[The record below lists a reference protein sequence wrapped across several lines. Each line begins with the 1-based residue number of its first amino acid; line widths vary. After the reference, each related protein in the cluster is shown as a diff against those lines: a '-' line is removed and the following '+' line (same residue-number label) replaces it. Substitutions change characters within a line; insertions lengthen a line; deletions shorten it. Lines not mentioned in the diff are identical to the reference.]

1 MLYNTLNSFSS
12 NTLDMQYLSQ
22 IYDLVNPREI
32 EEYINTNKHLM
43 SVLIEVSKNVREYF
57 ISDSVYLS
65 LEFVRDPEIFD
76 RQRLLSVIHTDLSV
90 EEAFSCLNKLYK
102 GWWSVFSK
110 DIFPAIGIDVRTI

>member
-1 MLYNTLNSFSS
+1 MLYNTLDSFSS

-32 EEYINTNKHLM
+32 EEYINANKHLM

-76 RQRLLSVIHTDLSV
+76 RQRLLSVIHTDLS
-90 EEAFSCLNKLYK
+90 
-102 GWWSVFSK
+102 
-110 DIFPAIGIDVRTI
+110 AIP